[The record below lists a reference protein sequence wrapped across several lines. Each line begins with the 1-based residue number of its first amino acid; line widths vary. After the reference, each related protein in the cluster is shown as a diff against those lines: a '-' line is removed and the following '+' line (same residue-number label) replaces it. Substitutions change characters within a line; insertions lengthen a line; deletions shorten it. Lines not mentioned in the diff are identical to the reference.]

1 MSGEFMM
8 LKKNRILNKK
18 RAMEVLMLA
27 SIFIIGFYFLW
38 DFICSNKENYSVP
51 ISMVNETRVYT
62 TRKSE
67 NTKEIEA
74 SEKDKIQEPH
84 GLYAQSAV
92 LMDAKSGR
100 ILFEKNG
107 GQKRAM
113 ASTTKIM
120 TCILALEYGDLDDV
134 VIASSNAVNQP
145 KVRLGVVEGEEILLR
160 DLLYSLML
168 ESHND
173 AAVMLAEH
181 IGGSVEGFADM
192 MNQKAQRLGCK
203 NTYFITPNGLD
214 ASDENG
220 SHQTTAEELARIMK
234 YCIQDS
240 AQAKQFLAI
249 SQTETH
255 HFEDCS
261 HVYKYTCNNHNAF
274 LKMMEGAIAGKTGFT
289 GEAGYCY
296 VGALEQND
304 KKLIV
309 ALLGCGW
316 PNNKGYK
323 WQDTRKLMQYGLD
336 SFEYVMIEMR
346 NISKE
351 LADIKIPVVKGVPAN
366 GKISG
371 ESYTKVWMKN
381 MEEGENTDSTELEQ
395 FLLRK
400 DQKIHLQIVMKKQLY
415 APVEAKTEVGEIQYL
430 LDGNVIKRQ
439 TVIVKNMIERRDY
452 QWCVRKT
459 VETFLL

>member
-1 MSGEFMM
+1 
-8 LKKNRILNKK
+8 
-18 RAMEVLMLA
+18 
-27 SIFIIGFYFLW
+27 
-38 DFICSNKENYSVP
+38 
-51 ISMVNETRVYT
+51 
-62 TRKSE
+62 
-67 NTKEIEA
+67 
-74 SEKDKIQEPH
+74 
-84 GLYAQSAV
+84 
-92 LMDAKSGR
+92 
-100 ILFEKNG
+100 
-107 GQKRAM
+107 
-113 ASTTKIM
+113 
-120 TCILALEYGDLDDV
+120 
-134 VIASSNAVNQP
+134 
-145 KVRLGVVEGEEILLR
+145 
-160 DLLYSLML
+160 
-168 ESHND
+168 
-173 AAVMLAEH
+173 
-181 IGGSVEGFADM
+181 
-192 MNQKAQRLGCK
+192 
-203 NTYFITPNGLD
+203 
-214 ASDENG
+214 
-220 SHQTTAEELARIMK
+220 
-234 YCIQDS
+234 
-240 AQAKQFLAI
+240 
-249 SQTETH
+249 
-255 HFEDCS
+255 
-261 HVYKYTCNNHNAF
+261 
-274 LKMMEGAIAGKTGFT
+274 MMEGAIAGKTGFT

-400 DQKIHLQIVMKKQLY
+400 DQKIHLQIVLKKQLY

-439 TVIVKNMIERRDY
+439 TVIVKNMIERRNY